1 MIKRKCV
8 KEICEWSLCVTVILG
23 RMEKVEIVAQG
34 EGMLFSHERARKFKL
49 HLYEWLR
56 DDKRLARIICG
67 HQNDWELKKERKGKR
82 KRKRTRHARFL

>member
-56 DDKRLARIICG
+56 DDKRLAWIIC
-67 HQNDWELKKERKGKR
+67 HQIDWELEKDKKGENERMG
-82 KRKRTRHARFL
+82 